1 MKVIDNFLS
10 QRDFVELQ
18 QVVAGKYIP
27 WAYNDD
33 MAKTGDSFYYFSN
46 FSKSSDRR
54 LLERNFYLMAPVA
67 EKLGLKRDGQDP
79 LVPVQNYPELYEV
92 RSFLIPKTFFKRDM
106 GFTSTTLDP
115 KEGYETGLY
124 FINTNNGYTV
134 IEKPG
139 MQNKEKV
146 KSVENRMVILSKN
159 ERVSHSTC
167 TNTKRRLFMYFNY
180 VIGSAF
186 PIRPHGGGVL

>member
-18 QVVAGKYIP
+18 QVVAGKYIH

-139 MQNKEKV
+139 MQNNEKV
-146 KSVENRMVILSKN
+146 KSVENRIVLFDGSKPHN
-159 ERVSHSTC
+159 STTC
-167 TNTKRRLFMYFNY
+167 TDQKVRVVLSINYF
-180 VIGSAF
+180 
-186 PIRPHGGGVL
+186 

>member
-1 MKVIDNFLS
+1 M
-10 QRDFVELQ
+10 
-18 QVVAGKYIP
+18 
-27 WAYNDD
+27 
-33 MAKTGDSFYYFSN
+33 
-46 FSKSSDRR
+46 
-54 LLERNFYLMAPVA
+54 
-67 EKLGLKRDGQDP
+67 
-79 LVPVQNYPELYEV
+79 
-92 RSFLIPKTFFKRDM
+92 
-106 GFTSTTLDP
+106 
-115 KEGYETGLY
+115 Y

-139 MQNKEKV
+139 MQNNEKV